1 MSLSCHPESLVCQA
15 ATCQDGILNGGEP
28 SLDCGSSCPSER
40 CALLEACQVDADC
53 ASGKCAAERCVLGTA
68 TGAALPTSGWIASA
82 SNTFM
87 NSVPAR
93 AIDGAMNTMWESG
106 AGQVPNM
113 WFQVDMLE
121 PKSFFA
127 LELLCTSNGDYPR
140 SLRVLV
146 SEDGQTFTP
155 ITGTVP
161 GEKSKRF
168 DFATAQLARHIKLE
182 LQQDTG
188 GLWWRIDEL
197 SVLQ

>member
-1 MSLSCHPESLVCQA
+1 MSGSCPPQTHICQA
-15 ATCQDGILNGGEP
+15 ATCQDGILNGRES

-40 CALLEACQVDADC
+40 CALTETCKVDADC
-53 ASGKCAAERCVLGTA
+53 DSGKCAEERCVLASA
-68 TGAALPTSGWIASA
+68 TGMPLPTTGWIASA
-82 SNTFM
+82 AATYM
-87 NSVPAR
+87 NSVPAK
-93 AIDGAMNTMWESG
+93 ALDGALNTMWESG
-106 AGQVPNM
+106 TSQVPGM

-121 PKSFFA
+121 PRPFFA
-127 LELLCTSNGDYPR
+127 LELLCASNGDYPR

-146 SEDGQTFTP
+146 SVDGQTFTP

-161 GEKSKRF
+161 GEKSRRF
-168 DFATAQLARHIKLE
+168 DFATAQLARRIKRE